1 MSIICCD
8 IVSVEQEIF
17 CGEVILVVVIGELG
31 ELGIVFKYVL
41 LIMCFKLGKVVVIML
56 SGEQLDF
63 VIFGGIFEVQL
74 QVVIVLVDIVI
85 CVQDIDEV
93 LVCKVKEEV
102 ECILVNCGEV
112 MEVVE
117 VQQCLVEVIVQ
128 LQVFECLCKNLK
140 Y

>member
-1 MSIICCD
+1 MSMICCD

-17 CGEVILVVVIGELG
+17 CGEVIFVVVIGELG

-41 LIMCFKLGKVVVIML
+41 LIICLKLGKVVVIML
-56 SGEQLDF
+56 NGEQLDF
-63 VIFGGIFEVQL
+63 VIFGGILEVQL

-102 ECILVNCGEV
+102 ECILVNRGEV

-117 VQQCLVEVIVQ
+117 VQQKLVEVVVQ
-128 LQVFECLCKNLK
+128 LQVLECLCKNFK